1 MASNE
6 TTNGASHDQP
16 RDWTTS
22 STIPLFLDGKEV
34 TTSTTFDV
42 ISPVTNKKL
51 YSCASANES
60 DAEAAIASC
69 AKAFPAWSKTK
80 PAVRRDIFL
89 RAAEGFA
96 KRKDECWK
104 YMQEETGSERPMFE
118 FTYSIA
124 IDACKDVA
132 GLIST
137 IQGSAPT
144 VAGEGTS
151 AVVYKEPYGVV
162 LGIAPW

>member
-1 MASNE
+1 MATNE
-6 TTNGASHDQP
+6 TTNGASHQHP
-16 RDWTTS
+16 REWSTS

-34 TTSTTFDV
+34 TTSTTFDI
-42 ISPVTNKKL
+42 ISPITNKKL
-51 YSCASANES
+51 YSCASATES

-69 AKAFPAWSKTK
+69 AKAFPAWSRTK
-80 PAVRRDIFL
+80 PAFRRDIFL

-96 KRKDECWK
+96 KRKDECWD
-104 YMQEETGSERPMFE
+104 YMREETGSEKPMFE
-118 FTYSIA
+118 FVYGLA
-124 IDACKDVA
+124 MDVCKDIA

-137 IQGSAPT
+137 IQGSVPT
-144 VAGEGTS
+144 IAEEGSS

>member
-1 MASNE
+1 MASNG
-6 TTNGASHDQP
+6 TSNGASHNHP
-16 RDWTTS
+16 REWSTF

-42 ISPVTNKKL
+42 ISPVTHKKL

-69 AKAFPAWSKTK
+69 EKAFPAWSKTK
-80 PAVRRDIFL
+80 PAFRRDIFL

-104 YMQEETGSERPMFE
+104 YMHEETGSETPMFE
-118 FTYSIA
+118 FTYGVA
-124 IDACKDVA
+124 IDACKDAA
-132 GLIST
+132 GLIQT
-137 IQGSAPT
+137 IEGSVPT
-144 VAGEGTS
+144 VAAEGSS

>member
-1 MASNE
+1 MASNGA
-6 TTNGASHDQP
+6 TNGASHDHP
-16 RDWTTS
+16 REWSTS

-51 YSCASANES
+51 YSCASANEA

-69 AKAFPAWSKTK
+69 AKAFPAWSKMK
-80 PAVRRDIFL
+80 PALRRDIFL

-96 KRKDECWK
+96 KRRDESWK
-104 YMQEETGSERPMFE
+104 YMHEETGSERPMFE
-118 FTYSIA
+118 FTYGVA
-124 IDACKDVA
+124 IDACKDAA
-132 GLIST
+132 GLIQT
-137 IQGSAPT
+137 IEGSAPT
-144 VAGEGTS
+144 VAEEGSS
-151 AVVYKEPYGVV
+151 AIVFKEPYGVV

>member
-1 MASNE
+1 MASNG
-6 TTNGASHDQP
+6 TTNGASHGSP
-16 RDWTTS
+16 HEWSTS

-34 TTSTTFDV
+34 TTSATFDV

-51 YSCASANES
+51 YSCASATES

-80 PAVRRDIFL
+80 PAFRRDIFL

-104 YMQEETGSERPMFE
+104 YMQEEMGSERPMFE
-118 FTYSIA
+118 FTYGLA
-124 IDACKDVA
+124 IDACKDIA
-132 GLIST
+132 GLIPT

-144 VAGEGTS
+144 LAEEGTS